1 MTDEEKTEAEKKKHE
16 EEKKAFVASMISL
29 FDATVISK
37 EEALERDREIAEE
50 SKQRY
55 LKERSEVY
63 RNSGVDLKYHNVSL
77 KDLLPT
83 LSNEQQKVITDF
95 LDDVEAGKQRVLWLV
110 GNPGTGKTALA
121 DAVLRNLI
129 LRGKSGCHYLS
140 NDLMQRIK
148 TAEGY
153 GVRETVDDVKRG
165 LLKKDVIVFDDV
177 GQEYYREYAQYQYF
191 DLVQKL
197 TANGKSFVMTSNISK
212 NDFGNKFLG
221 HAVVDRL
228 KGHCKA
234 IEFTGESYRG
244 TDKELY
250 VL

>member
-1 MTDEEKTEAEKKKHE
+1 MTDEEKAEAEKTKQE
-16 EEKKAFVASMISL
+16 EDKKAFVASMVSL
-29 FDATVISK
+29 FDATVISN
-37 EEALERDREIAEE
+37 EEAQERDREIAEE
-50 SKQRY
+50 SRKRY
-55 LKERSEVY
+55 LKERSEMY
-63 RNSGVDLKYHNVSL
+63 KQCGVDLKYHNVSL
-77 KDLLPT
+77 KDLLPS
-83 LSNEQQKVITDF
+83 LRPEQQKVITDF
-95 LDDVEAGKQRVLWLV
+95 LDEVEAGKQRVLWLV

-121 DAVLRNLI
+121 DAILRNLI

-140 NDLMQRIK
+140 NDLMTRIK

-153 GVRETVDDVKRG
+153 GVRETVDDVKRS

-177 GQEYYREYAQYQYF
+177 GQEFYHEYAQYQYF
-191 DLVQKL
+191 DLVQKM
-197 TANGKSFVMTSNISK
+197 TANGKSFVMTTNINK

-228 KGHCKA
+228 KGHCRA
-234 IEFTGESYRG
+234 IEFTWDSYRG